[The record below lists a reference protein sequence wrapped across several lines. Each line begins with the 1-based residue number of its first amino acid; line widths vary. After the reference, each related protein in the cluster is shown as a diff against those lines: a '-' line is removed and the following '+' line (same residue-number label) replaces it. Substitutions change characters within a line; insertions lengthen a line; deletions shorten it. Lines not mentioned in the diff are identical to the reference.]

1 MQPCSPA
8 GVIAMMPPSKSPVME
23 SAASEQS
30 TAGGGSH
37 SHSNSNSNTNNGSS
51 SSEAKRSC
59 PLKFSIAKI
68 MEPDHKPHQAVAVP
82 PSMQPSMQPSSI
94 QVDEEEE
101 DADIDADSE
110 RSCSPIEVISL
121 EQTPHAAAA
130 AAINYDSAFK
140 KYVPGSAGAIS
151 SSVSPS
157 ASAVQQFVSSRHQ
170 ELLSQYPLL
179 YYAPNQLMCAA
190 AAAQYAAL
198 TAQQQTL
205 ASAAH
210 LSSFTA
216 SLNASL
222 HHSQSLR
229 RNLGHPLAAA
239 AAVAAAAQSQQVP
252 TMQQTL
258 EKSPVGHRTPHAS
271 GLAAPSLK
279 RKRSQPE
286 QGETTP
292 PPAAAAAAGATTPT
306 AGTSSSAGARSRS
319 ASPHGS
325 IEDSSP
331 GSANGGK
338 PKTFSCL
345 ECGKVFNAHYNLT
358 RHMPVHTGARPFVC
372 KVCGKGFRQASTLCR
387 HKIIH
392 TSEKPHKC
400 QTCGKAFNRSST
412 LNTHARIHAGYKPFV
427 CEYCGKGFHQ
437 KGNYKNHKLTH
448 SGEKAYKCSI
458 CNKAFHQIY
467 NLTFHMHTHND
478 KKPYTCRVCAKG
490 FCRNFDL
497 KKHMRKLHEIGGD
510 LLDDDLPPAY
520 ERRREYTRREP
531 LSSYSQAS
539 QLTPDSSEGSMSP
552 PINVTT
558 PPLSSGETSNPAWP
572 RSQYQSPVAGFHP
585 LAVPPSSLHGDYSGG
600 SAFLQLAHPAA
611 QQQQHQHQQ
620 PPHPQHQQQQQQH
633 QQQRLSAAA
642 LENVPFIAKVF

>member
-1 MQPCSPA
+1 MVYFSPRGMQPCSPS
-8 GVIAMMPPSKSPVME
+8 GVVAMMPPSKSPIME
-23 SAASEQS
+23 TAASDGNQ
-30 TAGGGSH
+30 A
-37 SHSNSNSNTNNGSS
+37 SS
-51 SSEAKRSC
+51 DTKRSC

-68 MEPDHKPHQAVAVP
+68 MEPDNKQAAP
-82 PSMQPSMQPSSI
+82 TSLSSV
-94 QVDEEEE
+94 QQQRQQQQQQQNQQQSEEHALREEEPRNP
-101 DADIDADSE
+101 DTYADSE
-110 RSCSPIEVISL
+110 RSCSPIEVTGD
-121 EQTPHAAAA
+121 EEPAAMT
-130 AAINYDSAFK
+130 AINYDSAFK
-140 KYVPGSAGAIS
+140 KYVPGSSLGSAT
-151 SSVSPS
+151 VSGSASAS
-157 ASAVQQFVSSRHQ
+157 ASAVQQFVSTRHQ

-210 LSSFTA
+210 ISSFTA
-216 SLNASL
+216 SLNATL
-222 HHSQSLR
+222 HHSQTLR

-239 AAVAAAAQSQQVP
+239 AAAAAVAQSQQ
-252 TMQQTL
+252 QQPLAPQQQSL
-258 EKSPVGHRTPHAS
+258 EKSPIRAPHVPQHA
-271 GLAAPSLK
+271 SLK
-279 RKRSQPE
+279 RKRSP
-286 QGETTP
+286 QGDVTTP
-292 PPAAAAAAGATTPT
+292 PLTLPLPLPPPV
-306 AGTSSSAGARSRS
+306 GTSSHLSVARSRS
-319 ASPHGS
+319 PSPHGS
-325 IEDSSP
+325 MEDSSP

-448 SGEKAYKCSI
+448 SGEKAYKCNI

-497 KKHMRKLHEIGGD
+497 KKHMRKLHELGGD
-510 LLDDDLPPAY
+510 CLDDDLPPAY

-531 LSSYSQAS
+531 LSNYSQAS
-539 QLTPDSSEGSMSP
+539 QLTPDSSSGSLSP

-558 PPLSSGETSNPAWP
+558 PPLSSGEASNSAWT
-572 RSQYQSPVAGFHP
+572 RTAYQESSAANAASSHFHHH
-585 LAVPPSSLHGDYSGG
+585 LQAPPGGLHGDYPG
-600 SAFLQLAHPAA
+600 SSPFLQLAHPA
-611 QQQQHQHQQ
+611 
-620 PPHPQHQQQQQQH
+620 QQQH
-633 QQQRLSAAA
+633 QQQRLTAAA

>member
-1 MQPCSPA
+1 MVYFSPRGMQPCSPA
-8 GVIAMMPPSKSPVME
+8 GEVAMMPPSKSPVME
-23 SAASEQS
+23 SAASDQNAGQQSGQPSQQDEQS
-30 TAGGGSH
+30 
-37 SHSNSNSNTNNGSS
+37 
-51 SSEAKRSC
+51 AKRAC
-59 PLKFSIAKI
+59 PLKFSIASI
-68 MEPDHKPHQAVAVP
+68 MEPDHRPSVQIP
-82 PSMQPSMQPSSI
+82 PPQSAPVSFMSNEEDDD
-94 QVDEEEE
+94 DEEPE
-101 DADIDADSE
+101 IDADSE

-121 EQTPHAAAA
+121 DQSPV
-130 AAINYDSAFK
+130 NYDSAFK
-140 KYVPGSAGAIS
+140 KYVPGNCSSATAA
-151 SSVSPS
+151 VVATPPS
-157 ASAVQQFVSSRHQ
+157 TAAVQQFVSSRHQ

-198 TAQQQTL
+198 TAQQQSL

-239 AAVAAAAQSQQVP
+239 AAVAAVAQSQAVP
-252 TMQQTL
+252 NSLQQSL
-258 EKSPVGHRTPHAS
+258 EKSPVAQRTPQGA
-271 GLAAPSLK
+271 GLQGNLK
-279 RKRSQPE
+279 RKRSPQD
-286 QGETTP
+286 QGEVTP
-292 PPAAAAAAGATTPT
+292 PPVATTTGATSTG
-306 AGTSSSAGARSRS
+306 AGPPRSRS
-319 ASPHGS
+319 PSPQGS
-325 IEDSSP
+325 LEDSSP
-331 GSANGGK
+331 GSASGGK

-412 LNTHARIHAGYKPFV
+412 LNTHSRIHAGYKPFV

-458 CNKAFHQIY
+458 CNKAFHQVY

-510 LLDDDLPPAY
+510 LDDLDMPATY
-520 ERRREYTRREP
+520 DRRREYTRREP
-531 LSSYSQAS
+531 LSTGYGQNSG
-539 QLTPDSSEGSMSP
+539 QLTPDSSSGSMSP

-558 PPLSSGETSNPAWP
+558 PPLSSAETSNPAWP
-572 RSQYQSPVAGFHP
+572 RSSQYPSGGFHHP
-585 LAVPPSSLHGDYSGG
+585 LGGVTAPHDYPSG
-600 SAFLQLAHPAA
+600 SAFLQLQPHQSQQHTNT
-611 QQQQHQHQQ
+611 QQQPHQPHQ
-620 PPHPQHQQQQQQH
+620 PNH
-633 QQQRLSAAA
+633 QQRLS
-642 LENVPFIAKVF
+642 ETFIAKVF